1 MDRKY
6 GIDIKWLAV
15 TSFEMRFGGRDLDRI
30 DCKTKFEV
38 HGEKIGIIGD
48 KMGLEKSITVNGHVH
63 DGKLNFNMNLCMDKN
78 RKMFRDL
85 PYSISEWEGD
95 VRKTEDYWYEKDL
108 GVYASYSE
116 CEEAQKRFLSMNE
129 STLSRCELTNE
140 LFIDRLKVDVPSSFW
155 GEGFDTCVG
164 GK

>member
-1 MDRKY
+1 MQLYRLEHIEDKGLYRNVELKRIGY
-6 GIDIKWLAV
+6 FSSLSKAESAIQ
-15 TSFEMRFGGRDLDRI
+15 SFKKLKGFCNSPNG
-30 DCKTKFEV
+30 F
-38 HGEKIGIIGD
+38 IIRQVFFSED
-48 KMGLEKSITVNGHVH
+48 FSAEYVYELVQQIH
-63 DGKLNFNMNLCMDKN
+63 D
-78 RKMFRDL
+78 
-85 PYSISEWEGD
+85 
-95 VRKTEDYWYEKDL
+95 EDYYYWYEKEL